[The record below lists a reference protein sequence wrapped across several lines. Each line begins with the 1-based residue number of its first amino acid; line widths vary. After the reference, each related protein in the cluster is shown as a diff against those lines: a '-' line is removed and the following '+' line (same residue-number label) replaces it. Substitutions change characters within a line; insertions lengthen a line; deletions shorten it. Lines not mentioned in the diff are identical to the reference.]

1 MKAKSTVRVQRHRAK
16 MRGYDCTRLEVTI
29 GTDKAEALRRLSK
42 FQGKAVWQLIE
53 QAVDMLAAVSGSA
66 A

>member
-1 MKAKSTVRVQRHRAK
+1 MKTKSTARVQRHRAK

-29 GTDKAEALRRLSK
+29 GTDKAEALRRLAK
-42 FQGKAVWQLIE
+42 FQRKAVWELIE
-53 QAVDMLAAVSGSA
+53 KAVDMLTTVSGSA

>member
-1 MKAKSTVRVQRHRAK
+1 